1 MGSVDSARPV
11 ESKRAERAR
20 NRREG
25 RAQIRESMLE
35 RARMARKRLPTAP
48 KAA

>member
-1 MGSVDSARPV
+1 MGSVKSAGPV
-11 ESKRAERAR
+11 ESKRAGRAR

-35 RARMARKRLPTAP
+35 RARMARKRLPAVP
-48 KAA
+48 RAA